1 MIHPQLLQQPQLFYR
16 ADNSHL
22 CGREFATQVKQLSAQ
37 LEQYCHQHQIKQ
49 VLLYHPD
56 SVQFSLWLLAL
67 LTANIDIVL
76 PANGQPQS
84 IKDASEQCDA
94 LVGHF
99 ENLAIKRD
107 ITQVI
112 PHVIIPSAALFTNW
126 QWPDKCCQSQ
136 LTFFTSG
143 SQGAA
148 KAINKAWW
156 QLNLEVD
163 TLAQTFSLNQ
173 ASTVLS
179 TVSHQH
185 IYGLLFKLLWPL
197 KAGATIVS
205 TLFDYPEQL
214 AQACAEHHEITLIA
228 SPAYLSRLAQ
238 DDVLAHYA
246 KNLEHVFSSGGPLS
260 DTVAYQLAENWHL
273 PITQVYGSTETGG
286 IAYRRLTERQSTAW
300 QPFNGMSLSNVA
312 GTQQMCLNSA
322 YLPDKDILL
331 DDLGLVHQNGQFEL
345 LGRIDRT
352 IKLEEKRVNL
362 DAVERHIASL
372 AQVSEVKIIVLQGAR
387 RCLGCV
393 IQLAANVQLPS
404 SNVQKRELNQ
414 MIKSHLLLHFESVC
428 LPRKFRYL
436 THMPYN
442 SQGKLVLSQLEK
454 LFESA

>member
-1 MIHPQLLQQPQLFYR
+1 MTHPQLILQPQLFYR
-16 ADNSHL
+16 ADKSYL
-22 CGREFATQVKQLSAQ
+22 SGREFASQVSQLSVQIAH
-37 LEQYCHQHQIKQ
+37 YCHQHQIKQ

-67 LTANIDIVL
+67 LTANINIVL
-76 PANGQPQS
+76 PANGQSQS
-84 IKDASEQCDA
+84 IDDAAKQCDG
-94 LVGHF
+94 LVGCFTHLKVKQDLT
-99 ENLAIKRD
+99 EAITCAHSLHAETPVD
-107 ITQVI
+107 
-112 PHVIIPSAALFTNW
+112 W
-126 QWPDKCCQSQ
+126 QWPNEHCQSQ

-143 SQGAA
+143 SQGVA

-163 TLAQTFSLNQ
+163 TLAQTFTLNH

-197 KAGATIVS
+197 KTGARIVC
-205 TLFDYPEQL
+205 TQFEYPEQL
-214 AQACAEHHEITLIA
+214 AQACSEHESITLIA

-238 DDVLAHYA
+238 DDVLAQYA
-246 KNLEHVFSSGGPLS
+246 HNLDLVFSSGGPLS
-260 DTVAYQLAENWHL
+260 DAVAYHLAENWHL

-286 IAYRRLTERQSTAW
+286 IAFRRLTKQQTATW
-300 QPFNGMSLSNVA
+300 QPFSGMSVLNVS
-312 GTQQMCLNSA
+312 GSQQLCLNSA
-322 YLPDKDILL
+322 YLPDKNILL
-331 DDLGLVHQNGQFEL
+331 DDLGRVYSNGQFDL

-372 AQVSEVKIIVLQGAR
+372 TQVSAVKVIVLHGSRQ
-387 RCLGCV
+387 CLGCV
-393 IQLAANVQLPS
+393 IQVADSVQLPR
-404 SNVQKRELNQ
+404 SNAQKRELNQ
-414 MIKSHLLLHFESVC
+414 LIKSHLLLHFESVC

-442 SQGKLVLSQLEK
+442 SQGKLVLSELEK

>member
-1 MIHPQLLQQPQLFYR
+1 MTHPQLILQPQLFYR
-16 ADNSHL
+16 ADQSYL
-22 CGREFATQVKQLSAQ
+22 CGREFASQVSQLSVQ
-37 LEQYCHQHQIKQ
+37 IEHYCLQHQIKQ

-67 LTANIDIVL
+67 LTANINIVL
-76 PANGQPQS
+76 PANGQSQS
-84 IKDASEQCDA
+84 IDDAAKQCDA
-94 LVGHF
+94 LVGGF
-99 ENLAIKRD
+99 VNLEVKHD
-107 ITQVI
+107 ITQAI
-112 PHVIIPSAALFTNW
+112 TRSHLPNLADIADWHWPAAS
-126 QWPDKCCQSQ
+126 CRSQ

-143 SQGAA
+143 SQGVA

-163 TLAQTFSLNQ
+163 TLAQTFTLNH
-173 ASTVLS
+173 ASTLLS

-197 KAGATIVS
+197 KTGARIVC
-205 TLFDYPEQL
+205 TQFEYPEQL
-214 AQACAEHHEITLIA
+214 AQACSEHESIALIA

-238 DDVLAHYA
+238 DDVLAQYA
-246 KNLEHVFSSGGPLS
+246 HNLDLVFSSGGPLS
-260 DTVAYQLAENWHL
+260 DVVAYHLADNWHL

-286 IAYRRLTERQSTAW
+286 IAFRRLTKQQATTW
-300 QPFNGMSLSNVA
+300 LPFSGMSVSNVS
-312 GTQQMCLNSA
+312 GSQQLCLNSA
-322 YLPDKDILL
+322 YLPDKNILL
-331 DDLGLVHQNGQFEL
+331 DDLGRVYSHGQFDL

-372 AQVSEVKIIVLQGAR
+372 TQVSEVKVIVLHGSRQ
-387 RCLGCV
+387 CLGCV
-393 IQLAANVQLPS
+393 IQVADSVQLP
-404 SNVQKRELNQ
+404 NNNAQKRELNQ
-414 MIKSHLLLHFESVC
+414 LIKAHLLLHFESVC